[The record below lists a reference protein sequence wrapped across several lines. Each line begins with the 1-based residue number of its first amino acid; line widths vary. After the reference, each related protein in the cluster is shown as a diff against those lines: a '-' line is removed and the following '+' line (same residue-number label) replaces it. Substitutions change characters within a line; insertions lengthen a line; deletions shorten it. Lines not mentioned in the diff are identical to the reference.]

1 MSIISRNQA
10 VCPLPGN
17 GSYEVY
23 TVWNG
28 GLQSRSWWSNVL
40 PSRLLDGAVQ
50 KMKRGLDLT
59 RMEQAESV
67 DVKFIFISFD
77 SVCFTCDPVTQS
89 CQRKTVRRYWVGLT
103 D

>member
-1 MSIISRNQA
+1 MSVISSYQA

-28 GLQSRSWWSNVL
+28 AVQPRSWWSSSLV
-40 PSRLLDGAVQ
+40 PGLLDGALQTV
-50 KMKRGLDLT
+50 MRGVEV
-59 RMEQAESV
+59 METERAKSA
-67 DVKFIFISFD
+67 DVKFIYISYD
-77 SVCFTCDPVTQS
+77 SACFTCDVTKQS
-89 CQRKTVRRYWVGLT
+89 CERKTVSNPDVT